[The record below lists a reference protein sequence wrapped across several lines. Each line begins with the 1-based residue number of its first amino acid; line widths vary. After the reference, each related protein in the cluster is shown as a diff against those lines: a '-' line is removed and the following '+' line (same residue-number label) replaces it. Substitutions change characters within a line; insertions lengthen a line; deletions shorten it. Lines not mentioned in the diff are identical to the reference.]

1 MIDEK
6 RLSALISKDVSLRL
20 VEPHIYS
27 VYPDGENTNS
37 YDKMGTFYDLVLC
50 NRFYNRLI
58 WGYSIAEYASLT
70 RDALE
75 SKNGWVLDAG
85 CGSLAF
91 TAKTYANYSNRPIVL
106 LDQST
111 KLLRLAR
118 ARMVRLNGSVP
129 GNMVFLH
136 GNVLDLPFK
145 PKGFRTIVSL
155 NLLHMFEPE
164 DIRRM
169 LLELRNALANKG
181 TISFTTL
188 VKNDRLADRYINML
202 HKAGELYPRN
212 IAQLLNVFDELSM
225 PVKHQVKGNM
235 AFIYYA

>member
-6 RLSALISKDVSLRL
+6 RLSTLISKDVNLRL

-37 YDKMGTFYDLVLC
+37 YDKMGSFYDLVLC
-50 NRFYNRLI
+50 NRFYNRLV
-58 WGYSIAEYASLT
+58 WGYSITDYASLT
-70 RDALE
+70 HDALE
-75 SKNGWVLDAG
+75 STNGWILDAG

-91 TAKTYANYSNRPIVL
+91 TAKTYANYSKHPIVL
-106 LDQST
+106 LDQSI
-111 KLLRLAR
+111 KLLRIAK
-118 ARMVRLNGSVP
+118 ARMVRLNGSVLE
-129 GNMVFLH
+129 NMVFLH
-136 GNVLDLPFK
+136 GNALDLPFK
-145 PKGFRTIVSL
+145 PKSFRTIISL
-155 NLLHMFEPE
+155 NVLHMFEPE
-164 DIRRM
+164 DLKRM

-181 TISFTTL
+181 SISFTTL
-188 VKNDRLADRYINML
+188 IKNDRLADRYINML

-225 PVKHQVKGNM
+225 PVKNQVKGNM